1 MPFPWMGTSFVSMSL
16 IVISIILMGVSSA
29 RPHVFD
35 GVRSHVSDF
44 FSPVIGVVSLPF
56 QNITA
61 MAQNAANFAQLQA
74 KNQKLEQ
81 ENDRLREWYQTALL
95 LNSENKS
102 LRDLLNLNI
111 REEHKHIGARVIA
124 DAGNTYVKSL
134 IALAGEDKGVNK
146 GDAVLSGEGLI
157 GRIVHVGEETSR
169 ILLVDD
175 INSRV
180 PVVVEDTGQHAVMA
194 GANDLNPRLI
204 HLPQDS
210 KIAEGARI
218 ITSGYG
224 GVYLSGLPVGR
235 VVLNDKGMMDVVLF
249 SDFNRLQIVRI
260 VQKLNNTNK

>member
-134 IALAGEDKGVNK
+134 IALAG
-146 GDAVLSGEGLI
+146 
-157 GRIVHVGEETSR
+157 
-169 ILLVDD
+169 
-175 INSRV
+175 
-180 PVVVEDTGQHAVMA
+180 
-194 GANDLNPRLI
+194 
-204 HLPQDS
+204 
-210 KIAEGARI
+210 
-218 ITSGYG
+218 GYG